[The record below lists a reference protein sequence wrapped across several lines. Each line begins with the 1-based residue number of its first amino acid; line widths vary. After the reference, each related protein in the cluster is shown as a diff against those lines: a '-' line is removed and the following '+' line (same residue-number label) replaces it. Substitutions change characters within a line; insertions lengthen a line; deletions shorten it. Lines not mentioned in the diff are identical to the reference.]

1 MAKIYP
7 ELNDEL
13 ITFIKNQKIFFAASA
28 PDNLKGEYV
37 NLSPKGYDT
46 LKILDNKTV
55 VYADYPGSGNETAT
69 HLKQNGKLTMM
80 FISFDKDPLIL
91 RLYGNGEAISL
102 DSQTGK
108 ELREKMGEI
117 VSKYHRQLI
126 LLHIEKVK
134 TSCGYG
140 VPYYQYLGD
149 RKTLIEWC
157 EKATLS
163 GKIKEYMGFL
173 WRGFTE
179 PD

>member
-13 ITFIKNQKIFFAASA
+13 INFIKTQKIFFVASA

-69 HLKQNGKLTMM
+69 HLQQNGKLTMM
-80 FISFDKDPLIL
+80 FINFDKDPMVL
-91 RLYGNGEAISL
+91 RLYGNSKAISL

-108 ELREKMGEI
+108 ELKEKMG
-117 VSKYHRQLI
+117 K
-126 LLHIEKVK
+126 
-134 TSCGYG
+134 
-140 VPYYQYLGD
+140 
-149 RKTLIEWC
+149 
-157 EKATLS
+157 
-163 GKIKEYMGFL
+163 
-173 WRGFTE
+173 
-179 PD
+179 

>member
-1 MAKIYP
+1 MAKLYP

-13 ITFIKNQKIFFAASA
+13 ITFIKNQKIFFVATA

-69 HLKQNGKLTMM
+69 HLQQNGKLTMM
-80 FISFDKDPLIL
+80 FINFDKDPMVL
-91 RLYGNGEAISL
+91 RLYGNSKAISL

-108 ELREKMGEI
+108 ELKEKMGEI

-126 LLHIEKVK
+126 LLSIEKVK

-163 GKIKEYMGFL
+163 GKIKNYMGFL
-173 WRGFTE
+173 WRGFIE

>member
-69 HLKQNGKLTMM
+69 HLQQNGKLTMM
-80 FISFDKDPLIL
+80 FINFDKDPMVL
-91 RLYGNGEAISL
+91 RLYGHGEAVAL
-102 DSQTGK
+102 DSPVGK
-108 ELREKMGEI
+108 ELKEKLDGK
-117 VSKYHRQLI
+117 VSQYVRQLI
-126 LLHIEKVK
+126 ILRIEK
-134 TSCGYG
+134 
-140 VPYYQYLGD
+140 
-149 RKTLIEWC
+149 
-157 EKATLS
+157 
-163 GKIKEYMGFL
+163 
-173 WRGFTE
+173 
-179 PD
+179 